1 MLSAAEQIFV
11 VSLLWLLFRRLR
23 FKKRTHK
30 CWVKSRNAS
39 RATNGAYHCLVTHL
53 RFFDSQGFF
62 SYLRMSP
69 TTFEN
74 LYRLVAPRICH
85 PWADRSASVD
95 RRPEISP
102 QERIVVTIRYL
113 ATGNS
118 QTCMAFE
125 FHMGNSI
132 VCAIIRETCDAL
144 WEALRT
150 EYVKCP
156 SSEDEWKTVGQNFAN
171 RWNFPHCLG
180 AIDGKHVLIQAPSN
194 SGSSFFNYKGTHSI
208 VLLAVVDANYKFIY
222 VDVGNYGRQSDG
234 GTFSRSS
241 LTTAMEKGTLSL
253 PLPSLLLNDIEAP
266 YVFVGDEAFPLKKN
280 LMRPYPGRN
289 LPEDQAIFNYK

>member
-1 MLSAAEQIFV
+1 
-11 VSLLWLLFRRLR
+11 
-23 FKKRTHK
+23 
-30 CWVKSRNAS
+30 
-39 RATNGAYHCLVTHL
+39 
-53 RFFDSQGFF
+53 
-62 SYLRMSP
+62 MSP

-85 PWADRSASVD
+85 PRADRSASVD
-95 RRPEISP
+95 RRPEISA

-118 QTCMAFE
+118 QTSMAFE

-241 LTTAMEKGTLSL
+241 LATAMEKGTLSL

-289 LPEDQAIFNYK
+289 LPEDQAIFNYR